1 MAAKGLK
8 LSVFGLMMTVGIS
21 ANAVEP
27 AKPTR
32 DCFTQL
38 EAALDWVKSGA
49 VTTASHKPEAVTK
62 ESTEQIAAQVEK
74 IRASK
79 GDCAAYDTVAAW
91 LASQD

>member
-8 LSVFGLMMTVGIS
+8 LSVFGMMMTVGVS

-27 AKPTR
+27 AKPR

-49 VTTASHKPEAVTK
+49 VVRASHKPETVTK
-62 ESTEQIAAQVEK
+62 ASTEQIAAQVEK
-74 IRASK
+74 IRASS

-91 LASQD
+91 LANQD